1 MTEPTMTP
9 APGDV
14 MSEDVLKAISFLRND
29 AYGCAW
35 IAGLIERLTADSG
48 VGIAGLIERLTADS
62 GVGMDELREHI
73 AVLEKALR
81 IIKAEN
87 DRAKREFT
95 NVSNKVIELAI
106 AATLADTG
114 KDGGR

>member
-1 MTEPTMTP
+1 MAKPTVTP

-14 MSEDVLKAISFLRND
+14 MLEDVLKAISFLRND

-48 VGIAGLIERLTADS
+48 VG
-62 GVGMDELREHI
+62 MDELREHI
-73 AVLEKALR
+73 AVLEEALR

-106 AATLADTG
+106 AATLADAG
-114 KDGGR
+114 KSQS

>member
-1 MTEPTMTP
+1 
-9 APGDV
+9 

-35 IAGLIERLTADSG
+35 IAGLIERLTAD
-48 VGIAGLIERLTADS
+48 
-62 GVGMDELREHI
+62 I

-106 AATLADTG
+106 AAALADTG